1 MRKLLQQF
9 IDHGK
14 RRNLKP
20 PTLNDYLRTIG
31 EFFHFIENNHPDITT
46 INDITRDIIIRYE
59 KYLVIKI
66 DGRGKP
72 ISLPRRK
79 RHLTNLRR
87 FFTFLEKENIITSN
101 PTVNIALP
109 KEKKTIIK
117 DVLTIEE
124 MNTLLKTCKANTP
137 KSIRDRAIMELL
149 YSTAIRGDELCNI
162 HMKDID
168 LNENILFVR
177 KGKWDSER
185 KVPFGNKANFWV
197 TRYIQKVRPLIHN
210 SSSQLLFT
218 SMTGNKLEPQVLL
231 DIVKCWGK
239 KANIKKNITT
249 HTFRHSCATHM
260 LQRKADIRYIQKQLG
275 HKRITTT
282 EGYLKIEISDL
293 KEVHKRCH
301 PREQSGW

>member
-14 RRNLKP
+14 RRNLKS
-20 PTLNDYLRTIG
+20 PTLNDYSRTIG
-31 EFFHFIENNHPDITT
+31 ELFHFIENNHPDVAT
-46 INDITRDIIIRYE
+46 INDITRDIIIHYE
-59 KYLVIKI
+59 HYLVMLY
-66 DGRGKP
+66 DGRGKI

-87 FFTFLEKENIITSN
+87 FFTFLEKENIITLN

-124 MNTLLKTCKANTP
+124 MNNLLKTCKANTP

-197 TRYIQKVRPLIHN
+197 TRFIEKVRPLIHN

-231 DIVKCWGK
+231 DIVKYWGK
-239 KANIKKNITT
+239 EAHIKKNITT

>member
-20 PTLNDYLRTIG
+20 PTLNDYSRTIG
-31 EFFHFIENNHPDITT
+31 ELFYFIENNHPDITT

-59 KYLVIKI
+59 KHLVTKI

-87 FFTFLEKENIITSN
+87 FFSFLEKENIITSN

-117 DVLTIEE
+117 DILTIEE
-124 MNTLLKTCKANTP
+124 MNNLLKTCKANTP

-185 KVPFGNKANFWV
+185 KVPFGNKANFWA

-231 DIVKCWGK
+231 DIVKYWGK